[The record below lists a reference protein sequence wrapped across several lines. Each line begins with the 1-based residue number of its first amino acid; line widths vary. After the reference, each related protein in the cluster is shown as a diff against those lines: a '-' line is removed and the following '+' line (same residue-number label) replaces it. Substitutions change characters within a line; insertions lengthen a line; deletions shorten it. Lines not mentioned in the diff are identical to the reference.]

1 MAEINTTIEVN
12 GFNLEAA
19 LSIPSSTP
27 AGGAVICHPH
37 PQYGGD
43 MRNNVVIGV
52 KEALE
57 GAGFATLR
65 FNFRGVG
72 ASQGKLAGPEGDTK
86 DLLKVIESFQ
96 SLEGIDSRKVAIA
109 GYSYGALIALFAC
122 REGAGI
128 SSIAALSPPV
138 GIFQMEHISK
148 ISRPILV
155 ITGDRDAFCPLDK
168 IRKMIP
174 AHAQLEIIKGADHFY
189 FGQEEKAGR
198 LTASFLKET
207 FAR

>member
-1 MAEINTTIEVN
+1 MPT
-12 GFNLEAA
+12 
-19 LSIPSSTP
+19 
-27 AGGAVICHPH
+27 
-37 PQYGGD
+37 
-43 MRNNVVIGV
+43 R
-52 KEALE
+52 
-57 GAGFATLR
+57 FATFIFQFDSL
-65 FNFRGVG
+65 
-72 ASQGKLAGPEGDTK
+72 S
-86 DLLKVIESFQ
+86 LLLQIESFQ

-128 SSIAALSPPV
+128 SAIATLSPPV

-148 ISRPILV
+148 ITHPILV

-174 AHAQLEIIKGADHFY
+174 AHAQLEIIAGADHFY
-189 FGQEEKAGR
+189 FGHEEKAGR